1 MKKVRRIDD
10 LLFTLMRI
18 TVIQCFLACLFLGV
32 SLAHDGRGQSA
43 LSQKVTL
50 NVENQD
56 IKKIL
61 YQLEKQTN
69 IKFVYSSKLIQSDRK
84 ATIKVQNGTLS
95 RVLDELLT
103 PLQLNY
109 KASDDLIVI
118 KPENSANQEPAKA
131 ESDLKKGQS
140 ASLRTVSGIVKD
152 STGVNLPGVNVVI
165 KGTTKGTS
173 TDAGGRYSIDV
184 ENENDILIFSY
195 IGYVS
200 QEIPAGTR
208 TTLDVILKEE
218 AAQLNDVI
226 VVGYGTQKKTSI
238 TGSVAAITS
247 DDLGRVRAGSTV
259 SSALAGKIPG
269 VSFRM
274 ADGRPGGTAN
284 INIRNLGRPLFVI
297 DGVQQDLG
305 QFNQIASNDI
315 ESITVLKD
323 AAAAIYGVR
332 AANGVVVVSTKKGKL
347 NARNTINADVN
358 FGFQSWT
365 RYFEGLNDSHAY
377 MSYRAE
383 AEINRNGSTAITQ
396 SELDRYKAGTE
407 YNYRSFNWRD
417 FVIKRNAPMNTYNL
431 NFTGGS
437 DKITYYVSGTHLFQ
451 NSVLGREYQFQRT
464 NVQSNITARIA
475 NGLKI
480 GSSIN
485 GRIETN
491 SNPGVPGGDDYEVAL
506 FSTIRNTPLERPY
519 ANDNPDYLNDIK
531 HNETNWGYLN
541 KNYAGKFRSDWRQIQ
556 INFDAEYQVA
566 AVPGLSV
573 YGIYSYYMADKLLN
587 NHEYTYDTYTYNP
600 ENETYAR
607 TGGSINPWRE
617 REQVKEIKTTAQAR
631 LNYEKNFGQNTIAVI
646 LGTERLTENSLRNW
660 IHSVP
665 SANVQR
671 LIYFETSDRY
681 DDSEI
686 NRARAGYFARI
697 NYSYG
702 NRYFLE
708 LSGRRDA
715 SYLFAP
721 DKRVGYFPGG
731 SVGWRITEEGFMK
744 KLMPSNSILTD
755 LKFRGSYGVLGDDR
769 NPADANQPIVA
780 EFAYLEGYRYREG
793 TVILDGKPVL
803 GSRDKGVP
811 ITGLSWLR
819 SHMTNIGAD
828 FSLFNGQLTGSL
840 EYFRRKRTGLPAAR
854 TDVLLPQEIG
864 YTLPLE
870 NLNSDVRFGYDF
882 ALGYSGQ
889 KGEVKYN
896 VSGNLS
902 LSRGKNLQQYNPQ
915 FFNSVDQYFS
925 SGINRYQGYVWGF
938 EHIGQFQSQEE
949 INNYPVNIDG
959 QGNRTLLPGDLIY
972 KDVDGDGKITDYDR
986 RPIGYANDLPNVNMG
1001 FTLGINYKS
1010 FDFNADFSG
1019 ATGYTVFMTE
1029 PNRVPFAYDG
1039 NLNTIF
1045 EDRWHRADIYDKN
1058 SAWIPGKYPALRFN
1072 DGNHSNT
1079 SRPSTF
1085 WAHDVTYFRARTIEL
1100 GYSLPKE
1107 LISRVKLQKARFYVN
1122 AYNLF
1127 SIDNMRKY
1135 NIDPE
1140 VSDGRGRQYPQSK
1153 IFNIGA
1159 NLSF

>member
-1 MKKVRRIDD
+1 MKKTLSMNFSLRGWHLSRVILAMLTILVLMTTRVQALD
-10 LLFTLMRI
+10 L
-18 TVIQCFLACLFLGV
+18 
-32 SLAHDGRGQSA
+32 QSA
-43 LSQKVTL
+43 LNQKISFAAQ
-50 NVENQD
+50 NQEV
-56 IKKIL
+56 KKVL
-61 YQLEKQTN
+61 MQLEKQTN
-69 IKFVYSSKLIQSDRK
+69 VKFVFSSKVIQSDRK
-84 ATIKVQNGTLS
+84 VSIKAMDTPLS
-95 RVLDELLT
+95 TVLDQILK
-103 PLQLNY
+103 PLQLVY
-109 KASDDLIVI
+109 EVTDDLVVIRPARSKTLIPVSLEPETKQVSSTIVR
-118 KPENSANQEPAKA
+118 A
-131 ESDLKKGQS
+131 
-140 ASLRTVSGIVKD
+140 VSGTVKD
-152 STGVNLPGVNVVI
+152 STGATLPGVNVVL

-173 TDAGGRYSIDV
+173 TDAAGKYSIDV
-184 ENENDILIFSY
+184 ENNDAILIFSF
-195 IGYVS
+195 IGYVT
-200 QEIPAGTR
+200 QEIPVGNR
-208 TTLDVILKEE
+208 NTLDVILKDE
-218 AAQLNDVI
+218 AALLNDVV
-226 VVGYGTQKKTSI
+226 VVGYGTQKKASI

-274 ADGRPGGTAN
+274 ADGRPGGSAS
-284 INIRNLGRPLFVI
+284 INIRNLGTPLFVI
-297 DGVQQDLG
+297 DGVQQDQG
-305 QFNQIASNDI
+305 QFNQISSNDI

-332 AANGVVVVSTKKGKL
+332 AANGVVVVTTKKGKL

-377 MSYRAE
+377 MQYRAE
-383 AEINRNGSTAITQ
+383 AEINRNGTTAITQ
-396 SELDRYKAGTE
+396 SELDRYKMGTD

-417 FVIKRNAPMNTYNL
+417 FVIKKNAPMNTYNL

-437 DKITYYVSGTHLFQ
+437 DKITYYVSGTHLYQ

-464 NVQSNITARIA
+464 NIQSNITARIA

-480 GSSIN
+480 GGSIN
-485 GRIETN
+485 GRIETT
-491 SNPGVPGGDDYEVAL
+491 SNPGVPNVDDYIVAL

-519 ANDNPDYLNDIK
+519 ANDNPEYLNDIK

-541 KNYAGKFRSDWRQIQ
+541 KSKAGKFKSDWRQIQ
-556 INFDAEYQVA
+556 ANFDAEYQVA

-573 YGIYSYYMADKLLN
+573 YGIYSYYIADKLLN
-587 NHEYTYDTYTYNP
+587 NHEYTYDTFTYDPGKGTYT
-600 ENETYAR
+600 R

-617 REQVKEIKTTAQAR
+617 REQAKEEKTTAQLR
-631 LNYEKNFGQNTIAVI
+631 VNYEKNFGQNTLAVI

-665 SANVQR
+665 SSNVQK
-671 LIYFETSDRY
+671 LMYFETSDRY

-686 NRARAGYFARI
+686 NRARAGYFARL

-769 NPADANQPIVA
+769 NPNDANQPIVA

-811 ITGLSWLR
+811 ITELSWLR

-828 FSLFNGQLTGSL
+828 FSLFNGQLYGSL
-840 EYFRRKRTGLPAAR
+840 EYFRRKRTGLPASR
-854 TDVLLPQEIG
+854 TDVLLPAEIG
-864 YTLPLE
+864 YALPLE

-902 LSRGKNLQQYNPQ
+902 LSRGKNLDVYNPQ
-915 FFNSVDQYFS
+915 FFNSVDQYFNS
-925 SGINRYQGYVWGF
+925 SVNRYQGYVWGF

-949 INNYPVNIDG
+949 INSYPVNIDG

-986 RPIGYANDLPNVNMG
+986 RPIGYANGLPNVNMG
-1001 FTLGINYKS
+1001 LTFGLNYKNI
-1010 FDFNADFSG
+1010 DFNADFSG

-1039 NLNTIF
+1039 NLNSIF
-1045 EDRWHRADIYDKN
+1045 EDRWHRADIYDRN

-1072 DGNHSNT
+1072 DGNHSNV
-1079 SRPSTF
+1079 SRASTF

-1107 LISRVKLQKARFYVN
+1107 LISKVKLQKARFYVN

-1127 SIDNMRKY
+1127 SIDNMRDY

-1140 VSDGRGRQYPQSK
+1140 ITDGRGRQYPQSK